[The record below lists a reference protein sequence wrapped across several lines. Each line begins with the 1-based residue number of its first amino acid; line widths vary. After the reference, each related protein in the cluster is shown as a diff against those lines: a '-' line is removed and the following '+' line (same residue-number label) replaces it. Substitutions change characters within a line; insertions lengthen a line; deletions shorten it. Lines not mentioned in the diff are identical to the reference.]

1 MIYLFCFSFFVL
13 VIAVVINLND
23 INPYQPEDVPM
34 LEQIEAFMH
43 SSGSDGETWDS
54 LDLAA

>member
-1 MIYLFCFSFFVL
+1 MIYLFSFSFFVL
-13 VIAVVINLND
+13 VIALVINLND

-43 SSGSDGETWDS
+43 SSVSAGETWDS

>member
-43 SSGSDGETWDS
+43 SSASDGETWDS

>member
-1 MIYLFCFSFFVL
+1 MIYLFCISFFVL
-13 VIAVVINLND
+13 VIALVINLND

-43 SSGSDGETWDS
+43 SSVSDSETWDA

>member
-1 MIYLFCFSFFVL
+1 MIYLFSFSFFVL
-13 VIAVVINLND
+13 VIGLVINLND

-43 SSGSDGETWDS
+43 SSVSDGETWDS